1 MKKILLTPILLAMMF
16 IVANDINAGI
26 TDCKPGYKFN
36 RNSGVGCQQENCY
49 DVPSAHYSYEGYC
62 ICGSSGSINEKPTDP
77 NKACRYDNSNTSC
90 PGCVYA
96 CVHTNESCPGQNTN
110 TATVTEPSTPSASTI
125 IEPVTLDPG
134 LLDQN
139 NNTPPQIDTASVNTP
154 QPNAQIQSNQSC
166 QKFCAKLTRGG
177 IFDDVLKA
185 EGVYPNCNC
194 TVDNKDKDNRLTET
208 ITQDGD
214 TRTTYIY
221 DPSTGALIRKNTIS
235 MIAERER
242 IREALGFKYDEEQID
257 ALLNNEVINEWFADR
272 MSDIETNASF
282 FTPAFWW
289 QHMVALWDHGYGNSA
304 DFVDTYNFGR
314 CGDSME
320 WLERNLAG
328 ELKLTENNSE
338 AMLSITGEKYGNLI
352 NHTALII
359 RPNGYSNI
367 EWGDAVQ
374 ELMDKTRSGGLTKN
388 DILNLDPKLL
398 DAKVLDPYFKKT
410 TTVREFIKG
419 WSVIKIS

>member
-26 TDCKPGYKFN
+26 TDCKPGYNFN
-36 RNSGVGCQQENCY
+36 RNSGVGCQQINCS
-49 DVPSAHYSYEGYC
+49 DIQNAHYSYTGDC
-62 ICGSSGSINEKPTDP
+62 ICGTAGSINEKPTNP
-77 NKACRYDNSNTSC
+77 NKSCRYDNSNTSC
-90 PGCVYA
+90 SGCVYA
-96 CVHTNESCPGQNTN
+96 CVHTNEACPNQKTN
-110 TATVTEPSTPSASTI
+110 TASATEPPTPTSV
-125 IEPVTLDPG
+125 IEPVSPDPE
-134 LLDQN
+134 LLDEN
-139 NNTPPQIDTASVNTP
+139 IYNPPQNTANVNTIP
-154 QPNAQIQSNQSC
+154 EPTTNLSSGPTC
-166 QKFCAKLTRGG
+166 EKFCAKLTRGG
-177 IFDDVLKA
+177 IFDEVLVA
-185 EGVYPNCNC
+185 TGIYPNCNC
-194 TVDNKDKDNRLTET
+194 TVDNKDENNHLTET
-208 ITQDGD
+208 LTQNGD
-214 TRTTYIY
+214 TRTTYTY
-221 DPSTGALIRKNTIS
+221 DPLTGALIKKNTIS

-257 ALLNNEVINEWFADR
+257 ALLNDEVINEWFAGR

-374 ELMDKTRSGGLTKN
+374 ELMEKTRSGGLTKN